1 MPDHESV
8 TAAKMTL
15 LLAVPGLWAW
25 LCTRGEDERVLAMPL
40 HEVAAY
46 CRGAAQ
52 AEEEHRPAASA

>member
-1 MPDHESV
+1 MPEDPV
-8 TAAKMTL
+8 LVAKMAL

-25 LCTRGEDERVLAMPL
+25 VCTRGEDERVLAMPL

-52 AEEEHRPAASA
+52 TEEEHRPVESA